1 MTKNERD
8 IVEEQ
13 ELVEEMKNEINEI
26 EMDEESNEEL
36 NTDENNISWN
46 TEFDKLRD
54 TLTRTQAD
62 FLNFKQRVERDKED
76 MIFFLKSDILKK
88 VLPRIDDIQ
97 RMIQNTPE
105 EMRTEALYEG
115 IISMET
121 KLLADLDK
129 MGVKPF
135 NSRGLW
141 VDPDKHDVMTTV
153 PGQEEGVIFDEFE
166 KGYNLWDRV
175 LRHAK
180 VVVWAGV

>member
-1 MTKNERD
+1 
-8 IVEEQ
+8 
-13 ELVEEMKNEINEI
+13 
-26 EMDEESNEEL
+26 
-36 NTDENNISWN
+36 
-46 TEFDKLRD
+46 LRD

-135 NSRGLW
+135 NSRGL
-141 VDPDKHDVMTTV
+141 
-153 PGQEEGVIFDEFE
+153 
-166 KGYNLWDRV
+166 
-175 LRHAK
+175 
-180 VVVWAGV
+180 